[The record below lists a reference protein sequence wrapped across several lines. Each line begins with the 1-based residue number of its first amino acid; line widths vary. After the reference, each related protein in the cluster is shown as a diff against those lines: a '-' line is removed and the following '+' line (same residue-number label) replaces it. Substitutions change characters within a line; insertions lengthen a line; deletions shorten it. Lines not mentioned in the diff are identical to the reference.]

1 LETRN
6 WRILDAQGGLAD
18 TVSGE
23 GVVGLY
29 PLLVPN
35 GEEFSYASCTPFN
48 ISGGRDAPTGL
59 VASRS
64 GLAAGAAAG
73 GEEHEQLVGRVLGG
87 MEGSFTFVQ
96 GSMMQ
101 RMGPE
106 FAVKCPRLVFAVPE
120 YLY

>member
-1 LETRN
+1 MRN
-6 WRILDAQGGLAD
+6 WRILDAQGGLTD

-29 PLLVPN
+29 PLLVPD
-35 GEEFSYASCTPFN
+35 GEEFSYASCTPFTV
-48 ISGGRDAPTGL
+48 SGAREGGGF
-59 VASRS
+59 VSSRP
-64 GLAAGAAAG
+64 GPAAGAAAG
-73 GEEHEQLVGRVLGG
+73 SEAPPQLVGKVLGA

-101 RMGPE
+101 RMGAE
-106 FAVKCPRLVFAVPE
+106 FVVKCPRLVFAVPE

>member
-1 LETRN
+1 
-6 WRILDAQGGLAD
+6 
-18 TVSGE
+18 VSGE

-35 GEEFSYASCTPFN
+35 GEEFSYASCTPFHV
-48 ISGGRDAPTGL
+48 SGGREAAGL
-59 VASRS
+59 VSSRAGS
-64 GLAAGAAAG
+64 AAGAAAG
-73 GEEHEQLVGRVLGG
+73 SEDPAQLVGKVLGA

-106 FAVKCPRLVFAVPE
+106 FGVKCPRLVFAVPE